1 MKKYTMYRIIRT
13 VIFLIYAA
21 SILPIISGEKPYAQT
36 NIIGYILV
44 TIIAVGFAAFFDR
57 KKTEKQSR
65 EEMKERDERYIKNRN
80 TFSYYF
86 MIALGLVIPP
96 VIVVLRSVGN
106 IHIQIS
112 DIALLFLIV
121 SFIYM
126 ISIEIIRRK

>member
-21 SILPIISGEKPYAQT
+21 FILPIISGEKPFEQT

-57 KKTEKQSR
+57 KKIEKQSR